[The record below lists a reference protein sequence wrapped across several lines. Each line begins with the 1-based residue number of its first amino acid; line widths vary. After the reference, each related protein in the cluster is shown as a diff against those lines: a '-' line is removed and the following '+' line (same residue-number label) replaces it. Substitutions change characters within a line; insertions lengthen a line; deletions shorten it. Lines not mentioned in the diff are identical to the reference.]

1 MRKALLTALAITMGA
16 GALHAQPTLP
26 NRSYPGEARF
36 RAIYEELVETDT
48 TLSNGDCTLA
58 ANRMRDRLISGG
70 FAPDQYRVA
79 FPAEMP
85 KQGSL
90 YGQVTGSDP
99 KLPAV
104 LLLAHIDVVE
114 AKRSD
119 WERDPFTLFEENSY
133 FYARGAVD
141 DKAMAASFVDAL
153 IRLREAGFKPR
164 RTIKLALTCGEET
177 QGTFDGARYLI
188 ENFPEAMRAGFAINE
203 GGRGALDAKGRMLTF
218 GVQAGEKLYQDLTL
232 VVTAPGGHSARPVP
246 DNAIARMGAALAKVN
261 AYKFPINLI
270 PASKNFFGQIAKQRE
285 GQLAEDLTA
294 IGTGDATPEQYERVA
309 AADPFWNAYLRT
321 TCIPTKIAGGHSK
334 NAQPQ
339 NVEAN
344 VNCRILP
351 GEAPDQ
357 VLARVSDAISD
368 PAVKVTFDDPPE
380 RPSAPPPLSRTVMGP
395 IERIAAEMFPG
406 VPVIPSLSTG
416 ATDGR
421 FTNAAGIPTYG
432 VSGLFGD
439 PDGNGIH
446 GLNER
451 VRVASLLN
459 SREFLY
465 RLIKEYGSK

>member
-1 MRKALLTALAITMGA
+1 MRKTAPWAIAMLLWASAACAQSALPTTAF
-16 GALHAQPTLP
+16 
-26 NRSYPGEARF
+26 PGEARF
-36 RAIYEELVETDT
+36 RAIYKELVETNT
-48 TLSNGDCTLA
+48 TLSSGDCTLA
-58 ANRMRDRLISGG
+58 ANRMRDRLIAGG
-70 FAPDQYRVA
+70 FPAGQFLVA
-79 FPAEMP
+79 YPAEMP

-90 YGQVTGSDP
+90 YGQIVGSNP

-119 WERDPFTLFEENSY
+119 WQRDPFTLIEENGW
-133 FYARGAVD
+133 FYARGAID
-141 DKAMAASFVDAL
+141 DKAMAASYVDAL
-153 IRLREAGFKPR
+153 IRLRESGFRPK
-164 RTIKLALTCGEET
+164 RTVKLALTCGEET
-177 QGTFDGARYLI
+177 QGHFDGARYLI
-188 ENFPEAMRAGFAINE
+188 ETHPEAMRAGFAINE
-203 GGRGALDAKGRMLTF
+203 GGRGALDDQGRMLTF

-246 DNAIARMGAALAKVN
+246 DNAIARMGTALARVN
-261 AYKFPINLI
+261 SYKFPINLV
-270 PASKNFFGQIAKQRE
+270 PASRNFFGQIARQRQ
-285 GQLAEDLTA
+285 GQQASDLAA
-294 IGTGDATPEQYERVA
+294 IGAGHATAEQFERVA

-321 TCIPTKIAGGHSK
+321 TCIPTKVEGGHSK

-339 NVEAN
+339 HVEAN

-351 GEAPDQ
+351 GEAPES
-357 VLARVSDAISD
+357 VLERVTGAISD
-368 PAVKVTFDDPPE
+368 PEVKISFDDPPE
-380 RPSAPPPLSRTVMGP
+380 KPSAPPPLTRIVMAP

-406 VPVIPSLSTG
+406 VPIIPSLSTG

-459 SREFLY
+459 AREFLY
-465 RLIKEYGSK
+465 RLIRDYGSK